1 MASKKPVPPTVT
13 VKKKDMGAPAWLV
26 RVDGVVSSVH
36 SYGVPGEADE
46 RTAYREALRYKDAV
60 LEDWRARQRVQP

>member
-13 VKKKDMGAPAWLV
+13 VKPKDSGGLAWLV

-36 SYGVPGEADE
+36 SYEPQDAEGE
-46 RTAYREALRYKDAV
+46 RRAYREALRHKDAV
-60 LEDWRARQRVQP
+60 LADWRARQRVQP